1 MASESAL
8 SWSFLYLCHSLTPSF
23 LLIQVMVGSVLR
35 SIYSTRLQPS
45 GMLPAALAISAES
58 LVAKEARLFS
68 AAAYTM
74 MVRSASGIGLGISS
88 LRSWHDWQSNVH
100 IYIMSNAILFMPAK
114 IRRNSNLQGQI
125 DGFEGRKVPF

>member
-8 SWSFLYLCHSLTPSF
+8 SWSLRYLCHSLTPSF

-45 GMLPAALAISAES
+45 GMLPTALAISIES
-58 LVAKEARLFS
+58 PVAKDARLFS
-68 AAAYTM
+68 AATYTM
-74 MVRSASGIGLGISS
+74 TVRSASCIGLGISS

-114 IRRNSNLQGQI
+114 IRRNSNLQGRI
-125 DGFEGRKVPF
+125 GGFILWKVSF